1 MCGIV
6 GFIGEGSSEDLKKM
20 VSTLDHRGPDGKGY
34 FIDEKLKVFLGH
46 TRLSIIDIKYGS
58 QPMSDSNLGINLI
71 FNGEIYN
78 HKILRALL
86 EKKGYKFYTKK

>member
-6 GFIGEGSSEDLKKM
+6 GFIGEVVETSRKWFLRLITEVLM
-20 VSTLDHRGPDGKGY
+20 ERGY

-46 TRLSIIDIKYGS
+46 TELSIIDIKYGS

-71 FNGEIYN
+71 FLMVKYITI
-78 HKILRALL
+78 KS
-86 EKKGYKFYTKK
+86 